1 MLGND
6 NSLLILIFLLLK
18 ILGPYC
24 ADRAALIYLVQIEKL
39 KIKTPYERHYLLL
52 CMVSS
57 VMIKIR

>member
-1 MLGND
+1 M
-6 NSLLILIFLLLK
+6 FLQFPV
-18 ILGPYC
+18 GPYC